1 MINIHVRQVSGPHLL
16 TYVHKMCIFIL
27 TREGQQLMPTLL
39 CRVVARRMRRRVV
52 KRKAVQLTNS
62 KKYSE
67 EQLIHFVTTSSRMKA
82 TNDRS

>member
-39 CRVVARRMRRRVV
+39 CRVVARRRVV

>member
-1 MINIHVRQVSGPHLL
+1 
-16 TYVHKMCIFIL
+16 MCIFIHTHRVL

-39 CRVVARRMRRRVV
+39 CRVVARRMRRRAV

-62 KKYSE
+62 KKYSG
-67 EQLIHFVTTSSRMKA
+67 EQLIQFVTTSSRMKA